1 METGYRYIGR
11 GIYSIPEVARL
22 SGVQSRC
29 ISRWVRGYRSS
40 TRDACYKG
48 KPVFK
53 SDYDEDGSRN
63 LSFLDLIEIR
73 FVDAFRRYG
82 VSWKT
87 IRAAME
93 KACELLSETHPFSSK
108 KFLTDG
114 CSILYQVERENHDTS
129 LMNLVN
135 DQYELKKLLDLY
147 LHEGLEF
154 TPDDIASRWWPLGMA
169 HDIVIDPLRSFGK
182 PIVASTGIPT
192 GVIYDS
198 FRAESC
204 STETVAHWLGID
216 AEQVEEA
223 VDYEK
228 SLSG

>member
-1 METGYRYIGR
+1 VKTGYRYVGR

-22 SGVQSRC
+22 SGVQSRS
-29 ISRWVRGYRSS
+29 ISRWVHGYRSS
-40 TRDACYKG
+40 AHGVCLEG

-53 SDYDEDGSRN
+53 GDFEEDECSN

-73 FVDAFRRYG
+73 FVHAFRGYG

-87 IRAAME
+87 IRTAME

-114 CSILYQVERENHDTS
+114 RSILYQVEQECRDTR
-129 LMNLVN
+129 LINLVN
-135 DQYELKKLLDLY
+135 DQYELKKLLDRY

-154 TPDDIASRWWPLGMA
+154 TPDDIASRWWPCGRE
-169 HDIVIDPLRSFGK
+169 HDIVIDPVRSFEK
-182 PIVASTGIPT
+182 PIIASTGIPT

-198 FRAESC
+198 FKAESF
-204 STETVAHWLGID
+204 SAPTVAHWLGITAD
-216 AEQVEEA
+216 QVVEA
-223 VDYEK
+223 VDFEK
-228 SLSG
+228 SLTG

>member
-1 METGYRYIGR
+1 VETGYRYVGR

-22 SGVQSRC
+22 SGVQSRS

-40 TRDACYKG
+40 SHGVCIEG
-48 KPVFK
+48 KPVFR
-53 SDYDEDGSRN
+53 SDFEEDGCRN

-73 FVDAFRRYG
+73 FVDAFRGYG

-93 KACELLSETHPFSSK
+93 KACVLLSETHPFSSK

-114 CSILYQVERENHDTS
+114 RSILYQVEQECRDTR

-135 DQYELKKLLDLY
+135 DQYELRKLLDRY

-154 TPDDIASRWWPLGMA
+154 TPDDIASRWWPLGME
-169 HDIVIDPLRSFGK
+169 HDIVIDPVRSFGK
-182 PIVASTGIPT
+182 PIVASASIPT
-192 GVIYDS
+192 GVIFDS
-198 FRAESC
+198 FKAESR
-204 STETVAHWLGID
+204 SAPTVAHWLGIT

-223 VDYEK
+223 VDFEK
-228 SLSG
+228 SLAG